1 MNVQIH
7 IDGRQ
12 VLGVLYRTDS
22 DLLIYL
28 PGVLVGVKSPPP
40 GDIYPFGEL
49 FAAINGKAA
58 RSYVHIYGQDGEELA
73 GVVRLKRGPDGDV
86 YAKICSLAELPQADI
101 PPGFV
106 LCPKCKG
113 SGTESI
119 PVPEFIQEE
128 GWGKQAKVRCDL
140 CWGTGVLPKPQAF
153 GGEGDPQ
160 FALGYWDCVCQQDY
174 IHPDNHDVCLF
185 CGATQDAQ
193 PASRADEVRRHLAA
207 LGVEVEKGE
216 VKRIERSPTPAEA
229 DGLVCSGCDQVFE
242 CVEQQPG
249 GDECQGRRL
258 S

>member
-22 DLLIYL
+22 DLLIHL

-86 YAKICSLAELPQADI
+86 YAKICSLADLPQADI

-119 PVPEFIQEE
+119 PAPEFIQEE

-140 CWGTGVLPKPQAF
+140 CWGEGVLPKLSPC
-153 GGEGDPQ
+153 GCGDVQ
-160 FALGYWDCVCQQDY
+160 FALGYWDCECKQDY
-174 IHPDNHDVCLF
+174 IHPNNHDVCLV
-185 CGATQDAQ
+185 CGSSREEQ
-193 PASRADEVRRHLAA
+193 PLSRAEEALRWYLAA
-207 LGVEVEKGE
+207 LDVEE
-216 VKRIERSPTPAEA
+216 VA
-229 DGLVCSGCDQVFE
+229 
-242 CVEQQPG
+242 
-249 GDECQGRRL
+249 
-258 S
+258 